1 MKLISSLLFVAAGT
15 FFTSHA
21 HAAMPK
27 SEILLADLDTP
38 YGMQVSRVT
47 DDKAYNNQPFLVDTG
62 LYYTHEV
69 VGENGQSQTDIAF
82 YDFASKSSVNITNT
96 PVSEYSPTLMP
107 NQQALSAIVVEADG
121 KQKLWQ
127 YPLVEESVAS
137 RIFEWIEPVGYH
149 AWGADEDLI
158 MFILGEP
165 HTLQYTR
172 VAAAKSRIIAGD
184 IGRTLIFDKHTNS
197 YLFSYNK
204 DNQHWVARFMPQT
217 EDVSDLFRLPDSVQ
231 DFALIDKD
239 TVAYAVNNRVHKRSL
254 SEPEVVSQWLDLRRF
269 CDGSISRLNYK
280 QSKLAF
286 VCNK

>member
-15 FFTSHA
+15 FFTSHV

-27 SEILLADLDTP
+27 SEILLAELDTP

-69 VGENGQSQTDIAF
+69 VDENGQSQTDIAF
-82 YDFASKSSVNITNT
+82 YDFTSKSSVNITNT

-127 YPLVEESVAS
+127 YPLAEESVAS
-137 RIFEWIEPVGYH
+137 RVFEWIEPVGYH

-165 HTLQYTR
+165 HTLQYTH
-172 VAAAKSRIIAGD
+172 VAAAKPRVIAGD

-204 DNQHWVARFMPQT
+204 NNQHWVARFMPQT
-217 EDVSDLFRLPDSVQ
+217 EEVSDLFRLPESVQ

-254 SEPEVVSQWLDLRRF
+254 TEPEVVSQWLDLRRF
-269 CDGSISRLNYK
+269 CEGSISRLNYK

>member
-15 FFTSHA
+15 LFTSHA

-38 YGMQVSRVT
+38 YGMQASRVT
-47 DDKAYNNQPFLVDTG
+47 DANTYNHQPFLVDTG
-62 LYYTHEV
+62 LYFTLEG

-96 PVSEYSPTLMP
+96 AVSEYSPTLMP

-127 YPLVEESVAS
+127 YPLAEEPAAS

-158 MFILGEP
+158 MFILREP

-172 VAAAKSRIIAGD
+172 VAAAKPRVIADD

-197 YLFSYNK
+197 FLFSYKK
-204 DNQHWVARFMPQT
+204 DNQHWLARFSAKT
-217 EDVSDLFRLPDSVQ
+217 NEVADLFRLPDAVQ
-231 DFALIDKD
+231 DFTLVNHN
-239 TVAYAVNNRVHKRSL
+239 TVAYAVQSRIYKRDL
-254 SEPEVVSQWLDLRRF
+254 NDAGGVSQWLDLGRY
-269 CDGSISRLNYK
+269 CETSITRLSYHN
-280 QSKLAF
+280 SKLAF

>member
-69 VGENGQSQTDIAF
+69 VDENGQSQTDIAF
-82 YDFASKSSVNITNT
+82 YDFTSKSSVNITNT

>member
-27 SEILLADLDTP
+27 SEILLVELDTP

-47 DDKAYNNQPFLVDTG
+47 DDKTYNNQPFLVDTG

-69 VGENGQSQTDIAF
+69 VDENGQSQTDIAF
-82 YDFASKSSVNITNT
+82 YDFTSKSSVNITNT

-127 YPLVEESVAS
+127 YPLANEQTAS

-172 VAAAKSRIIAGD
+172 VAAAKPRVIAGD

-204 DNQHWVARFMPQT
+204 NNQHWVARFAPQT
-217 EDVSDLFRLPDSVQ
+217 EEVSDLFRLPESVQ

-254 SEPEVVSQWLDLRRF
+254 TEPEVVSQWLDLRRF
-269 CDGSISRLNYK
+269 CEGSISRLNYK

>member
-15 FFTSHA
+15 FFTSHV

-27 SEILLADLDTP
+27 SEILLAELDTP

-47 DDKAYNNQPFLVDTG
+47 DDKTYNNQPFLVDTG

-127 YPLVEESVAS
+127 YPLAEESAAS
-137 RIFEWIEPVGYH
+137 RVFEWIEPVGYH

-172 VAAAKSRIIAGD
+172 VAAAKPRVIAGD

-204 DNQHWVARFMPQT
+204 NNQHWVARFAPQT
-217 EDVSDLFRLPDSVQ
+217 EEVSDLFRLPESVQ

-239 TVAYAVNNRVHKRSL
+239 TVAYAVNNRVHKRS
-254 SEPEVVSQWLDLRRF
+254 
-269 CDGSISRLNYK
+269 
-280 QSKLAF
+280 
-286 VCNK
+286 

>member
-15 FFTSHA
+15 FFTSHV

-69 VGENGQSQTDIAF
+69 VDENGQSQTDIAF
-82 YDFASKSSVNITNT
+82 YDFTSKSSVNITNT

-127 YPLVEESVAS
+127 YPLAEESVAS

-172 VAAAKSRIIAGD
+172 VAVAKPRVIAGD

-204 DNQHWVARFMPQT
+204 DNQHWVARFAPQT
-217 EDVSDLFRLPDSVQ
+217 EEVSDLFRLPESVQ

-254 SEPEVVSQWLDLRRF
+254 TEPEVVSQWLDLRRF
-269 CDGSISRLNYK
+269 CEGSISRLNYK

>member
-15 FFTSHA
+15 FFTSHV

-27 SEILLADLDTP
+27 SEILLAELDTP

-69 VGENGQSQTDIAF
+69 VDENGQSQTDIAF
-82 YDFASKSSVNITNT
+82 YDFTSKSSVNITNT

-127 YPLVEESVAS
+127 YPLAEESVAS
-137 RIFEWIEPVGYH
+137 RVFEWIEPVGYH

-172 VAAAKSRIIAGD
+172 VAAAKPRVIAGD

-204 DNQHWVARFMPQT
+204 NNQHWVARFAPQT
-217 EDVSDLFRLPDSVQ
+217 EEVSDLFRLPESVQ

-254 SEPEVVSQWLDLRRF
+254 TEPEVVSQWLDLRRF